1 MKITAMDSKNTFR
14 LICLFFLLAFF
25 SPDSISQVSPV
36 TVTDSLAIQ
45 NHDNFIIPDYKLRLF
60 GSLGPSYFI
69 ETTRDTVPS
78 CDLFR
83 KIVFGID
90 YTFVYSG
97 KWGAS
102 LNYKLAAVKYENL
115 PDDYFDDGLRLFTPR
130 DFFEVISLNLIREF
144 STSNKS
150 LKFGLEAG
158 PSWVTYSVAEI
169 VLNYDYDPEKP
180 FSYMYH
186 KNHLV
191 SRDVGAYFRARIK
204 YMPVI
209 KDVPIQIFGIEFAV
223 FADINK
229 VKPGFGFD
237 LHIIV
242 GNLRSGFYWEKM
254 KREQAKKS
262 GG

>member
-1 MKITAMDSKNTFR
+1 MGTKIIFR
-14 LICLFFLLAFF
+14 LICLIVFLASNYMGALSQITSGA
-25 SPDSISQVSPV
+25 SPDSLSAQKY
-36 TVTDSLAIQ
+36 DSIV
-45 NHDNFIIPDYKLRLF
+45 IPDYKLRLF
-60 GSLGPSYFI
+60 ASMGPSYFI
-69 ETTRDTVPS
+69 ETNRDTVPN
-78 CDLFR
+78 DNLFR
-83 KIVFGID
+83 HFTIGIN
-90 YTFVYSG
+90 YTLVYSG
-97 KWGAS
+97 KWGATI
-102 LNYKLAAVKYENL
+102 NYKLAAMKYKNL

-130 DFFEVISLNLIREF
+130 DFFEVISLNLVREF

-169 VLNYDYDPEKP
+169 ALNYDYDPAKP

-204 YMPVI
+204 YMPVNNYMP
-209 KDVPIQIFGIEFAV
+209 VQTFGIEFAV

-242 GNLRSGFYWEKM
+242 GNLRSGFYYEKM